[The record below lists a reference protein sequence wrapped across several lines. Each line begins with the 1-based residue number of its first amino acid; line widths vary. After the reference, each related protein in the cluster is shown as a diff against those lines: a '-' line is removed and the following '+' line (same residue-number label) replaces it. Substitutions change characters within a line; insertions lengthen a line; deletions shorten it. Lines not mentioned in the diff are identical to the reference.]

1 MPSTLFYS
9 WQSDLPNNLNRGLIR
24 RAIDDA
30 VAKLNKDV
38 GVEDAIRVDQDT
50 QDEPGTPTIT
60 DTILRKI
67 EECSVFVPDVS
78 FVVGGAEGRPSPNP
92 NVMIE
97 HGYALSVCGDRR
109 FVPVF
114 NTAFGNWE
122 DLPFDMRHK
131 RRPILYKAT
140 EDLGEDERREV
151 RQALSREILGALEVM
166 AGAGLLETTGVAAKA
181 RSPWIQKGVD
191 SIITDKIIVTISPID
206 ISRAELSYDPSGE
219 IEGHII
225 SPTEIQ
231 FLRRQH
237 YGWNVSQGTG
247 GEIVITWT
255 VKDWGNG
262 FNNGTR
268 QIPKP
273 CRSANSLSMA
283 STCDPISV

>member
-24 RAIDDA
+24 RAIDGA
-30 VAKLNKDV
+30 VAELNKDV
-38 GVEDAIRVDQDT
+38 NVEDAIRVDQDT
-50 QDEPGTPTIT
+50 QDEPGTPPIT

-78 FVVGGAEGRPSPNP
+78 FVVGGEEGRPSPNP

-97 HGYALSVCGDRR
+97 LGYALSVCGDRR

-114 NTAFGNWE
+114 NAAFGKWE
-122 DLPFDMRHK
+122 HLPFDMRHK
-131 RRPILYKAT
+131 RRPILYEAT
-140 EDLGEDERREV
+140 EDLDEDKRREV

-181 RSPWIQKGVD
+181 RSPSIQKGVD
-191 SIITDKIIVTISPID
+191 SIITDKIIVTILPID

-231 FLRRQH
+231 FLRRQR

-247 GEIVITWT
+247 GKIVITWT

-273 CRSANSLSMA
+273 
-283 STCDPISV
+283 